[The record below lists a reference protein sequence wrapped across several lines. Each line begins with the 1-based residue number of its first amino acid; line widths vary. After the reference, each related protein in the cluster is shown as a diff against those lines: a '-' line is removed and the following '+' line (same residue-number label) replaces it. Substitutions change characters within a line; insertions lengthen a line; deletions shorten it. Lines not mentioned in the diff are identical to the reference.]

1 MQSSGD
7 GVEQPPLDSPL
18 NRVYSW
24 AKAKGLDYYRI
35 FKIKDYELDG
45 LSSVSVEPKGRLKA

>member
-18 NRVYSW
+18 KRVYSW
-24 AKAKGLDYYRI
+24 AKAKGLSYYRI
-35 FKIKDYELDG
+35 LKIQDYELDG
-45 LSSVSVEPKGRLKA
+45 LSSFSVEPKGRLKA